1 MIITWSVINLLR
13 ILKMS
18 DNSLVNVQTL
28 NKNKVESRRVKLM
41 KEFDK
46 NKKELKRKKP
56 TKKNINVNHD

>member
-1 MIITWSVINLLR
+1 
-13 ILKMS
+13 MS